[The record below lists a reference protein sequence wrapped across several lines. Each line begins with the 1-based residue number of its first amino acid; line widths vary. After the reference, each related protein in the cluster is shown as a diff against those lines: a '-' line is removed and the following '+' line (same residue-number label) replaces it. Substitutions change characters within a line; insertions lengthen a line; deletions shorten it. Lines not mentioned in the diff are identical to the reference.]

1 MIRMRNL
8 LHRSRQA
15 VPAWGPVLLLLL
27 AAVPARAQL
36 QWNIPYND
44 VAQPNGS
51 GFRNQ
56 TPGTPDLYAGF
67 DKFLQRGNLTGTNL
81 FDTSTASFV
90 GQPGNPSPD
99 FTNDNLFFNGP
110 LATAANGGNNVKL
123 FAPAAYRSGSS
134 VSHIDKPISDPTV
147 MKPTI

>member
-1 MIRMRNL
+1 MIRMRNF

-36 QWNIPYND
+36 QWNITYND
-44 VAQPNGS
+44 VANNTGIGFSSGAQPNGS

-99 FTNDNLFFNGP
+99 FTNNNLFFNGP
-110 LATAANGGNNVKL
+110 LAAAANGGNNV
-123 FAPAAYRSGSS
+123 
-134 VSHIDKPISDPTV
+134 
-147 MKPTI
+147 